1 MFSRI
6 NLNLIIRTWYRNKT
20 ISIIA
25 LLSLIFGLASC
36 NLLVGFI
43 INEWQ
48 ISKESVDSSKIFLL
62 RTDLQM
68 DEKLEKSSYIFPEL
82 PSLLIEKYPEI
93 ESYCRFQSFENLIL
107 ESNNFKSND
116 QIVLSADNSIV
127 NFFKF
132 SEINGSLAET
142 LSKPNE
148 IAITHSLEKKI
159 FGKENAL
166 GKPLTISDKNNK
178 NVYKITSI
186 IDDSKIKSLLKF
198 DVLLPLDMKQYFG
211 GITFLKLKNSNSAE
225 TLLKKMKTD
234 ITSFPRM
241 TPTSNYYLQ
250 NFSSVYFDK
259 SETLTDWGFL
269 LRRDFSFIQVSI
281 FSAITILII
290 ACFNYINMMLV
301 LYFKTKKNR
310 VIKKVLGAK
319 NKQLQLQIISENFI
333 AVIISFIISF
343 GIIVLILPTFNIIF
357 NGHLTMSA
365 FLNLNVLLVS
375 IVLIFILTIVPS
387 IFIFSNLINDS
398 SVYSEKEKI
407 SKLKS
412 KVVKSIVIAQFTTSI
427 VLIIASFVSYNQLK
441 FIFNKGNFSENI
453 IEIKSSEKNLTEL
466 NTLKKEI
473 KKIPGVVSGT
483 IATSNF
489 FNSWLISIEDNAS
502 QVLYYNFDSDFIKTH
517 NLILKSGNPFPESTN
532 DFNENIIV
540 NEAFVESFNLKNPI
554 GTTIPF
560 NKKTHTITGVIQD
573 FHTES
578 FSKRIKPTVIG
589 SLNDSLNYN
598 YSVIQFKLENG
609 LIEPTLNQIK
619 KSWVEMYP
627 NEIFS
632 YVFIKDTFNSF
643 HQDYFRL
650 YKIVRFFTIISLLLT
665 IFGLLGI
672 AFYFIESRT
681 KEIGIRKINGAT
693 TTQILSLLNKDFI
706 KWVGIAFVIAVPF
719 SWYFMSKWLENF
731 AYKITL
737 NWWIFVLAGI
747 IALTIAALT
756 VSWQSFRAATKN
768 PVNALK
774 DE

>member
-25 LLSLIFGLASC
+25 LLSLILGIASC

-48 ISKESVDSSKIFLL
+48 ISKESVDSSRIFLL
-62 RTDLQM
+62 RTDLQV
-68 DEKLEKSSYIFPEL
+68 DEQLEKSSYIFPEL
-82 PSLLIEKYPEI
+82 PSLLIDKYPEI
-93 ESYCRFQSFENLIL
+93 ESYCRFQSFDNLIL

-116 QIVLSADNSIV
+116 QLILSADNSIV
-127 NFFKF
+127 DFFKF

-148 IAITHSLEKKI
+148 IAITYSLEKKI

-166 GKPLTISDKNNK
+166 GKPLTISNENSKT
-178 NVYKITSI
+178 VYKITSI

-211 GITFLKLKNSNSAE
+211 GITFLKLKNYNSAE
-225 TLLKKMKTD
+225 TLLKKLKTD
-234 ITSFPRM
+234 ISSLPRM

-250 NFSSVYFDK
+250 DFSSVYFDK
-259 SETLTDWGFL
+259 SETLTDWEFL
-269 LRRDFSFIQVSI
+269 LRRDISLIRVSI

-301 LYFKTKKNR
+301 LYFKNKKNR

-333 AVIISFIISF
+333 AVIISFILSF
-343 GIIVLILPTFNIIF
+343 GIIGLILPTFNTIF
-357 NGHLTMSA
+357 NGHLTMSI
-365 FLNLNVLLVS
+365 FLNINVLLVS
-375 IVLIFILTIVPS
+375 VALIFILTIVPS
-387 IFIFSNLINDS
+387 IFIFSNLVNDS
-398 SVYSEKEKI
+398 SVYSDKEKI

-412 KVVKSIVIAQFTTSI
+412 KVVKSIVIVQFTTSI

-441 FIFNKGNFSENI
+441 YIFNKGNFSENI
-453 IEIKSSEKNLTEL
+453 IEIKSSQKSFTEL

-473 KKIPGVVSGT
+473 NKITGVVSGT
-483 IATSNF
+483 ISTSNF
-489 FNSWLISIEDNAS
+489 FNSWLISIKGNTS
-502 QVLYYNFDSDFIKTH
+502 QVLYYNFDADFIKTH
-517 NLILKSGNPFPESTN
+517 NLTLKSGNPFPESTN
-532 DFNENIIV
+532 GFNENIIV

-560 NKKTHTITGVIQD
+560 NNKNHTITGIIKD
-573 FHTES
+573 FHTEP
-578 FSKRIKPTVIG
+578 FSKNIKPTVIG
-589 SLNDSLNYN
+589 SLNNNLDYR
-598 YSVIQFKLENG
+598 YSVIQFKLEDA
-609 LIEPTLNQIK
+609 LIEPTLNEIK
-619 KSWVEMYP
+619 KLWIEMYP

-632 YVFIKDTFNSF
+632 FVFIKDEFNSF

-665 IFGLLGI
+665 IFGLFGT

-693 TTQILSLLNKDFI
+693 ITQILSLLNKNFI
-706 KWVGIAFVIAVPF
+706 KWVGVAFVIAVPV

-737 NWWIFVLAGI
+737 NWWIFAISGI
-747 IALTIAALT
+747 IALIIAVLT
-756 VSWQSFRAATKN
+756 VSWQSFKAATKN
-768 PVNALK
+768 PVNALR